1 MAKAGG
7 ATRLGRDS
15 QPKYLGIKIA
25 EGQKV
30 RPGMII
36 IKQRGTNFLPGKN
49 VKKGADDSLYALKEG
64 VVSFRKKKVKGFDS
78 SRKIKRIVNVEPKK
92 EKS

>member
-1 MAKAGG
+1 MAKVGG

-25 EGQKV
+25 EGQQV

-36 IKQRGTNFLPGKN
+36 IRQRGTKFLPGKN
-49 VKKGADDSLYALKEG
+49 VKKGADDTLYALKEG
-64 VVSFRKKKVKGFDS
+64 VVSLRKKMVQRFDNS
-78 SRKIKRIVNVEPKK
+78 SKIKKIVNVEPLK
-92 EKS
+92 EKK

>member
-30 RPGMII
+30 MPGMII
-36 IKQRGTNFLPGKN
+36 IKQRGTKFLPGKN

-64 VVSFRKKKVKGFDS
+64 VVSFRKKMIQRFDS
-78 SRKIKRIVNVEPKK
+78 SRKIKKIVNVEPLK
-92 EKS
+92 EKK